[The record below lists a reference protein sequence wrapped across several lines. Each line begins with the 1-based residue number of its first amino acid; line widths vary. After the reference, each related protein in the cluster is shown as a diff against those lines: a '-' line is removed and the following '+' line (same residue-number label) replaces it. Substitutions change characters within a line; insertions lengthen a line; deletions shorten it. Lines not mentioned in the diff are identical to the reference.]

1 MTSFEPL
8 EPKTDVS
15 QVWRLKR
22 SSKIRTR
29 TSFTTLQPQN
39 YVAEAQMRPSIFR
52 LGLRVSEY
60 SFICNRT
67 FFFVILQNNIHE
79 KRWLYVFLK
88 IPMVISKTV

>member
-22 SSKIRTR
+22 GSKIRTR
-29 TSFTTLQPQN
+29 TSFTPLQPQN

-52 LGLRVSEY
+52 LG
-60 SFICNRT
+60 
-67 FFFVILQNNIHE
+67 
-79 KRWLYVFLK
+79 
-88 IPMVISKTV
+88 